1 MGYGMKFLPESL
13 YTNESLAILSGGFH
27 VSDNIESGNAKTSR
41 LCIDTPTSSL
51 CHIQKAHSTFQPSLV
66 QGSLLSNL
74 SSHRTTPTPLT
85 FRYCAGSPPFRM
97 FHFKNIIVLLCLSC
111 LFFKASLATS
121 SANPTEVAN
130 VDDVVAGNT
139 GTAAVNNPNEAFDD
153 VDGNGMS
160 MATTDVEE
168 ELNSV
173 NTILFGWWDQ
183 C

>member
-1 MGYGMKFLPESL
+1 M
-13 YTNESLAILSGGFH
+13 
-27 VSDNIESGNAKTSR
+27 
-41 LCIDTPTSSL
+41 
-51 CHIQKAHSTFQPSLV
+51 
-66 QGSLLSNL
+66 
-74 SSHRTTPTPLT
+74 
-85 FRYCAGSPPFRM
+85 
-97 FHFKNIIVLLCLSC
+97 CLSC

-130 VDDVVAGNT
+130 VDDVVAGNI
-139 GTAAVNNPNEAFDD
+139 GTAAVNNPAEAFDD

-160 MATTDVEE
+160 KATTDVEE